1 MMDVVMVWETG
12 AGENTAVGIKRATV
26 TEFWRKSYCK
36 ELVIICILH
45 PVSSARS
52 NRRR

>member
-1 MMDVVMVWETG
+1 MVEVVMVWKTG
-12 AGENTAVGIKRATV
+12 AGENTAVGIKRAKV
-26 TEFWRKSYCK
+26 TGFWRKSHSK

-52 NRRR
+52 KRRR